1 MKFFALLSVAVVV
14 CVDATAILNTG
25 SSVVQ
30 RSDDGHGNY
39 AFAYKE
45 QHASGGTSRSEKGGP
60 GYQTGSYTL
69 NDHDGRQRIV
79 QYVADAH
86 GFRAAIKTNEPG
98 VDSKEDPADVS
109 INGGGKLL
117 AVAEPVL
124 AVAEPGLGLG
134 LARGGLGYGVARGIG
149 YGIAAPEVYGYGG
162 IGPIGSYA
170 VKVNHVSGPE
180 LGYGIGKVGL
190 LGAPLG
196 LGLGYGKY

>member
-14 CVDATAILNTG
+14 CVEASHLNTG

-60 GYQTGSYTL
+60 GYASGSYTL
-69 NDHDGRQRIV
+69 NDHDGRQRVV

-109 INGGGKLL
+109 INGGKVLGHG
-117 AVAEPVL
+117 PVL
-124 AVAEPGLGLG
+124 AVAEPLAYAEPRLAWGGAKVIGL
-134 LARGGLGYGVARGIG
+134 
-149 YGIAAPEVYGYGG
+149 AAPEAYGYGLG
-162 IGPIGSYA
+162 GPLGSYS
-170 VKVNHVSGPE
+170 VKVNHVALPE
-180 LGYGIGKVGL
+180 LGHRVL
-190 LGAPLG
+190 AAPLA
-196 LGLGYGKY
+196 YGKW